1 MSSEICGHSTNTS
14 QIIEWVKTM
23 SSSLSARAEQF
34 PNPFME
40 QAQAV
45 VEFSRGLSSALK
57 GANHQRKD
65 AFFQFFTRQL
75 PKQAIRELVP
85 EFNKAVREYNRNR
98 NKLKAMLTR
107 GGGIQPEDKLFT
119 VEENLKNAMRTFQRI
134 KDLLLVYPK
143 VKNEPARATAM
154 NATARA
160 GVNILKAAGYG
171 LSAAIILASC
181 APPLA
186 EVAPVPDQE
195 DEEEKNPTQT
205 AQDVIDGTQ
214 EGQEIDPATLEAP
227 TADPLLEKVETGLGS
242 NPNSQTS
249 YVRALEIHNNES
261 MVQACLDFVKRLD
274 NRIDINYNTI
284 GINQYGICYAKS
296 DDGSQIIFDKW
307 DANGPLYVTRAAGF
321 DLLSK
326 LNPQATDGKTEE
338 DFSLEENAANTFAVL
353 KDDQGNLTEV
363 GVGINGQWGTTG
375 STELVATPTAPSAN
389 SETDLE
395 EENLLTSNPEVISS
409 MASDVL
415 SGKTEFPIDLNP
427 EQNSA
432 LIKEMNAQ
440 RGSKPVYVEAVDEN
454 NNPTVMYYNT
464 ETRQMETLKGTYE
477 DNKEIIDQH
486 GFDIYVEIGQNEQG
500 LTTYVHPDTGEEIAV
515 ENSGG
520 IDWDWVGDKSNIN
533 NGYIDPETL
542 KNQSV
547 DFAINQNNEK
557 VVQVIVIN
565 KDIASLVSSQGM
577 YFDYNCLETIIVRNK
592 KLGIRTFIGPSGG
605 MDLVI
610 EGSSEEEALGRFK
623 SSDQR
628 KKIKENV
635 VYYVIFEQ
643 NQPESWERSKQTM
656 DPLENVADAK
666 DTIEEMLSGHST
678 DGVVIL
684 RSPVIILRKNK

>member
-1 MSSEICGHSTNTS
+1 
-14 QIIEWVKTM
+14 M

-75 PKQAIRELVP
+75 PKKAIRELVP
-85 EFNKAVREYNRNR
+85 EFNRAVREYNKHR
-98 NKLKAMLTR
+98 NKLKAMLVR

-181 APPLA
+181 APPPA

-227 TADPLLEKVETGLGS
+227 TVDPLLEKVETGLGS

-395 EENLLTSNPEVISS
+395 EENLLTSNPEVIAS

-415 SGKTEFPIDLNP
+415 SGKTEFPSDVNP
-427 EQNSA
+427 EQYSA
-432 LIKEMNAQ
+432 LVKEMNTQ
-440 RGSKPVYVEAVDEN
+440 RGSKPVYVEAVDASG
-454 NNPTVMYYNT
+454 NPTVMFYNT
-464 ETRQMETLKGTYE
+464 ETRKFETLKGTYE

-486 GFDIYVEIGQNEQG
+486 GFDIYVEIGRNEQG
-500 LTTYVHPDTGEEIAV
+500 LTTYIHPDTGEEIVV
-515 ENSGG
+515 ENSGDV
-520 IDWDWVGDKSNIN
+520 DWDWVGNKNNAGENI
-533 NGYIDPETL
+533 
-542 KNQSV
+542 
-547 DFAINQNNEK
+547 
-557 VVQVIVIN
+557 
-565 KDIASLVSSQGM
+565 SQ
-577 YFDYNCLETIIVRNK
+577 
-592 KLGIRTFIGPSGG
+592 
-605 MDLVI
+605 
-610 EGSSEEEALGRFK
+610 EALGNELLGFLLDGGYNITQVITINKEPAEMVFAQGKYFGYNCIEVLVVRNGVGIRAFVGAEGGLVLVDENTGEEKALGRLNGTSERK
-623 SSDQR
+623 S
-628 KKIKENV
+628 IKENM
-635 VYYVIFEQ
+635 VYYIFLYKDQ
-643 NQPESWERSKQTM
+643 VGSWESSRQDINQLK
-656 DPLENVADAK
+656 NVIQPSDSYNELI
-666 DTIEEMLSGHST
+666 DGYST
-678 DGVVIL
+678 DGIAIV
-684 RSPVIILRKNK
+684 RSPAIVLRTNK

>member
-1 MSSEICGHSTNTS
+1 MSN
-14 QIIEWVKTM
+14 
-23 SSSLSARAEQF
+23 SLSARAEF

-181 APPLA
+181 APPPA

-227 TADPLLEKVETGLGS
+227 TVDPLLEKVETGLGS

-395 EENLLTSNPEVISS
+395 EENLLTSNPEVIAS

-415 SGKTEFPIDLNP
+415 SGKTEFPSDVNP
-427 EQNSA
+427 EQYSA
-432 LIKEMNAQ
+432 LVKEMNAQ
-440 RGSKPVYVEAVDEN
+440 RGSKPVYVEAVDASG
-454 NNPTVMYYNT
+454 NPTVMFYNT
-464 ETRQMETLKGTYE
+464 ETRKFETLKGTYE

-486 GFDIYVEIGQNEQG
+486 GFDIYVEIGRNEQG
-500 LTTYVHPDTGEEIAV
+500 LTTYTHPDTGEEIVV
-515 ENSGG
+515 ENSGN
-520 IDWDWVGDKSNIN
+520 IDWDWVGNKN
-533 NGYIDPETL
+533 NVNGIIDPETL
-542 KNQSV
+542 KNQTV
-547 DFAINQNNEK
+547 DFSLNNNYSA
-557 VVQVIVIN
+557 VPMILIN
-565 KDIASLVSSQGM
+565 KDPASMVFSQGM
-577 YFDYNCLETIIVRNK
+577 YFDYNCLDSIIIKNG
-592 KLGIRTFIGPSGG
+592 LGIRVFFGPEGALN
-605 MDLVI
+605 LVN
-610 EGSSEEEALGRFK
+610 EGSSDEERLEGLK
-623 SSDQR
+623 SSSQR
-628 KKIKENV
+628 KKLKENM
-635 VYYVIFEQ
+635 VYYVFFENDQQENWDRSRQ
-643 NQPESWERSKQTM
+643 NM
-656 DPLENVADAK
+656 DNIENVIDANQ
-666 DTIEEMLSGHST
+666 TTEELKNGNSAEGI
-678 DGVVIL
+678 VIV
-684 RSPVIILRKNK
+684 RASVIVLRKNK